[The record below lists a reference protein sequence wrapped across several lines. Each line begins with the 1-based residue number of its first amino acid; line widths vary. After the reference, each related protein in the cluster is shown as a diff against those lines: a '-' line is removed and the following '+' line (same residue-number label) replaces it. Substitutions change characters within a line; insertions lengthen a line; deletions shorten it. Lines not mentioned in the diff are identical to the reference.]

1 MVPDNH
7 ALLLFRFSEHRWINA
22 IIEGTLS
29 FSCAGNFV
37 EQAMKTDNNI
47 QGDRYEGV
55 FARLGI
61 MDTKIASMRR
71 LLGSD
76 LEEIPDGDYVLLR
89 RKSAMLKP
97 IFCFY
102 GYKAKDALEDCGEIE
117 DFGMHEITHEF
128 DPRMYAGFSEK
139 NWNDSSVPE
148 SQRFTMLILQ
158 PKPFIDKINS
168 AITREC
174 LSYRM
179 GIVDY
184 EKRGADTFFIP
195 PTDDYDELFCKRPMY
210 SYQYEGRVCL
220 KGMSLNDIHDR
231 YPLKIGTLDERDYKM
246 SHEPLTMVMR
256 ANIGDRGA
264 LSEEEHEVLIH
275 G

>member
-76 LEEIPDGDYVLLR
+76 LEEIPDGDYV
-89 RKSAMLKP
+89 S
-97 IFCFY
+97 
-102 GYKAKDALEDCGEIE
+102 
-117 DFGMHEITHEF
+117 
-128 DPRMYAGFSEK
+128 
-139 NWNDSSVPE
+139 
-148 SQRFTMLILQ
+148 
-158 PKPFIDKINS
+158 
-168 AITREC
+168 
-174 LSYRM
+174 M
-179 GIVDY
+179 GI
-184 EKRGADTFFIP
+184 R
-195 PTDDYDELFCKRPMY
+195 RRM
-210 SYQYEGRVCL
+210 R
-220 KGMSLNDIHDR
+220 
-231 YPLKIGTLDERDYKM
+231 LKIAGRLRTL
-246 SHEPLTMVMR
+246 VCMR
-256 ANIGDRGA
+256 
-264 LSEEEHEVLIH
+264 
-275 G
+275 